1 MRAQNQEGHAADM
14 SSSSELA
21 STIEASGP
29 SDAVGLDDG
38 LVAPMNTETTNV
50 SGTRNPLVPLHC
62 TTTVQGAGHV
72 QIFGV
77 SCTPSPKKV
86 RLVVGTFEPTHFT
99 NQVRTEVHFR
109 FEVGVQN
116 EQLANTQCASH

>member
-1 MRAQNQEGHAADM
+1 MRAQNQEAHAADM
-14 SSSSELA
+14 SSSSEDA

-38 LVAPMNTETTNV
+38 LVAPMNTGEP
-50 SGTRNPLVPLHC
+50 PLVPLHC

-77 SCTPSPKKV
+77 SCTTSPKKV